1 MQGATGAPHNAPG
14 VMMSRTSLRAS
25 AALVS
30 AATVASLVGL
40 AGPAMAQGGSHPTP
54 DPAPVAL
61 DCSPGNPAIAAMTD
75 SDVAVNYAGDAGC
88 VGVRLS
94 DAGLKL
100 AWVMLADGWS
110 YDVRDNGTGTNSR
123 VQLRFVNRAA
133 DQKVDFRFERGK

>member
-54 DPAPVAL
+54 DPAPVAAPVSL
-61 DCSPGNPAIAAMTD
+61 DCSPANPAIAAIAD
-75 SDVAVNYAGDAGC
+75 PDVAVNYARDAGC
-88 VGVRLS
+88 VGVRS
-94 DAGLKL
+94 SAAGLNW

-110 YDVRDNGTGTNSR
+110 YDAMDSCTGSSSR
-123 VQLRFVNRAA
+123 VRLGCGVCTAA
-133 DQKVDFRFERGK
+133 PQ

>member
-1 MQGATGAPHNAPG
+1 
-14 VMMSRTSLRAS
+14 MSRTSLRAS

-30 AATVASLVGL
+30 AVTVASLVGL
-40 AGPAMAQGGSHPTP
+40 AGPAMAQGGSRPTP
-54 DPAPVAL
+54 DPAPVSL
-61 DCSPGNPAIAAMTD
+61 DCSPANPAIAALTD
-75 SDVAVNYAGDAGC
+75 PDVAVNYAGDAGC

-110 YDVRDNGTGTNSR
+110 YEVKDNGTGTNSR

-133 DQKVDFRFERGK
+133 DQNVDFRFERGRTVIG